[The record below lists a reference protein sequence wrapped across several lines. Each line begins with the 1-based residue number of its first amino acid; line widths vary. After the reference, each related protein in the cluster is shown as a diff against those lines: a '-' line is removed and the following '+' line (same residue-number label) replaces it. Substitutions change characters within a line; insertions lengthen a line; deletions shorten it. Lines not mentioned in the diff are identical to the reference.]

1 MAYILDRKVVKD
13 TKEFNDYAYG
23 ITLPLQRGET
33 GFFAQSFSSFE
44 QAKTNLKNLL
54 LTKQGERVM
63 QPNFGTG
70 LHSLLFE
77 QLTENLE
84 EDLIDTI
91 TKSVNFWLPY
101 ITIEEVDVMMTDE
114 MKDMNKAEMNIKFS
128 VGNQIDL
135 QEITFTVGE

>member
-54 LTKQGERVM
+54 LIINGDSK
-63 QPNFGTG
+63 
-70 LHSLLFE
+70 
-77 QLTENLE
+77 
-84 EDLIDTI
+84 
-91 TKSVNFWLPY
+91 
-101 ITIEEVDVMMTDE
+101 
-114 MKDMNKAEMNIKFS
+114 
-128 VGNQIDL
+128 
-135 QEITFTVGE
+135 